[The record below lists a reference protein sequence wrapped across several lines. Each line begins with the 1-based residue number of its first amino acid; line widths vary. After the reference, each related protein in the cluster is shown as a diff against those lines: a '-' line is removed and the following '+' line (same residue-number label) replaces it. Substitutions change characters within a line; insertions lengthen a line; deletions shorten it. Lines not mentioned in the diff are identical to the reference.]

1 MYDDAIPIS
10 ALQHYLYC
18 PRQCALI
25 HVERQWVESRYTAE
39 GRLLHERTDKPG
51 RTSRK
56 NVRIVTALPIAS
68 ANLGIAGIADVV
80 EFHATLNG
88 ERAYPVEYKRGRP
101 KAHRADEVQ
110 LCAQVLCLEAMFGYT
125 IHEGALF
132 YGKSRRRQTVQMDD
146 ELRRITLDT
155 VESVRTQLLEGITP
169 RALYEPKKCEACSLL
184 SVCQPLISARNVSV
198 ADWLSDQLGG

>member
-56 NVRIVTALPIAS
+56 NVRIVTALPIANAS
-68 ANLGIAGIADVV
+68 LGIAGIADVV
-80 EFHATLNG
+80 EFHATLEG

-110 LCAQVLCLEAMFGYT
+110 LCAQVLCLEAMFGHAIY
-125 IHEGALF
+125 EGAIF

-146 ELRRITLDT
+146 ELRRITMDT
-155 VESVRTQLLEGITP
+155 VESVRTQLLGGDTP
-169 RALYEPKKCEACSLL
+169 RALYEAKKCEACSLL

-198 ADWLSDQLGG
+198 ADWLADQLGG

>member
-56 NVRIVTALPIAS
+56 NVRIVTALPIANAS
-68 ANLGIAGIADVV
+68 LGIAGIADVV
-80 EFHATLNG
+80 EFHATLEG

-110 LCAQVLCLEAMFGYT
+110 LCAQVLCLEAMFGHAIY
-125 IHEGALF
+125 EGALF

-146 ELRRITLDT
+146 ELRRITMDT
-155 VESVRTQLLEGITP
+155 VESVRTQLLGGDTP

-198 ADWLSDQLGG
+198 ADWLADQLGG